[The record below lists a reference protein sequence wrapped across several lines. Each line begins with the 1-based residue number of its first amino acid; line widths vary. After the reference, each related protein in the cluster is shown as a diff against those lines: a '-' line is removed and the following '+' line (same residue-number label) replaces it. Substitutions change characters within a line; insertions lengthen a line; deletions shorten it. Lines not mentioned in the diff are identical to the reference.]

1 MMTEAEVEK
10 ILDSSVKDISRRV
23 GKLEVIDS
31 RKGSVGKLESPYD
44 IFVVTTGEFQEVFS
58 FCVDRKVMETMAR
71 NMMHGADVEEKDIEY
86 CAMEFVNILCGQMIS
101 RINRAYNTRVRFSVP
116 SIRRGSCSDDDA
128 RKIWNQRSYSYS
140 CGVAKFT
147 VLKNYRAE

>member
-31 RKGSVGKLESPYD
+31 QKGSVGKLESPYHV
-44 IFVVTTGEFQEVFS
+44 FVVTTGEIQGVFS
-58 FCVDRKVMETMAR
+58 LCVDGKVMETMAR
-71 NMMHGADVEEKDIEY
+71 NMMHGADVGEKDIEY

-101 RINRAYNTRVRFSVP
+101 RINRTYNTRVRFSVP
-116 SIRRGSCSDDDA
+116 NIKRGSCADEKGK
-128 RKIWNQRSYSYS
+128 KIWNQRSYNYS
-140 CGVAKFT
+140 CGTAKFT
-147 VLKNYRAE
+147 VLEKI